1 MKNRKSPMEQLSG
14 RKTKKKQKTKTSGMK
29 RAHNNFLN
37 LNCNDGAFKFE
48 HTTNTCN
55 SLSLTFCLFFR
66 LFFPSLNQTQPL
78 FAVVVSFFSRLFG
91 LVPLHCTSGDK
102 NAINRKLSKIFDY
115 FAI

>member
-91 LVPLHCTSGDK
+91 LGTFPCIAHLEIK
-102 NAINRKLSKIFDY
+102 MQ
-115 FAI
+115 